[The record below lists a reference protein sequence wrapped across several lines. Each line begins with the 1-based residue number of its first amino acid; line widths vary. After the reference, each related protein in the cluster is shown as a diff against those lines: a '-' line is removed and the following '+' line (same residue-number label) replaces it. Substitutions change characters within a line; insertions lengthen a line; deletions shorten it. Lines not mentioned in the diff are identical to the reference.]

1 MGKISEIVK
10 INTELGSEV
19 NLIEEL
25 FNVEKNSK
33 RMANYMPT
41 KGHRDA
47 FEKIVKGLYEIQD
60 KRAYILNGSYGT
72 GKSNLLL
79 MIANYLMNNSASET
93 MSSFFNN
100 YTLREEDEKIGEYD
114 TEEEIES
121 KKIEIEKNVNILKSL
136 RKTDKP
142 HFVALCKYEVT
153 GDFTEI
159 VLRAINEA
167 FKRENLPIDKF
178 DSIYNEAVRRIEL
191 WEEKGKNFYDELE
204 RRLEEEKFWSVDD
217 LKNKLNYIDLE
228 ALEVFKKIHKEI
240 TLMDFTYLKDN
251 LSDIIEEIVSSDFF
265 KEKYSGLTI
274 FFDEFGDVLKKHN
287 FNELVFQRFSEFCQN
302 SLNEKNVPVLF
313 IATTHRSF
321 NSYGEYYAK
330 EEFKKVSDRFND
342 VSLSTEGFENIIS
355 TIVQPDK
362 KSDFWIKN
370 IKKSKIISNF
380 YGKIR
385 ALRLFENLKGKK
397 LTEKLIENLY
407 PMHPMATYALLE
419 LSKEVSSNNRSVYSF
434 FVRGEFEK
442 FIKETDLQENLKF
455 YTVEKLIEYFGRNKF
470 VSSNTEL
477 RNEYKNKIR
486 NYETSKSAFE
496 KIKSTILNEDELDL
510 SVRILDIMLVYDL
523 LDKPTDIETI
533 LFGLNL
539 DLEQIK
545 ELEAIMKLLTEKGV
559 IYFKESGSVYEFKQS
574 DILNIDGIISE
585 YVNTNLS
592 KPIDIV
598 NKLKEIAKDRDFIGI
613 KKEIEN
619 FIEIISSKPEFYVE
633 NNYQKD
639 IITAKELESEAFVL
653 SKNKKISSEDIF
665 DYTVDGYYY
674 YILCETTSEKERALK
689 AVKNI
694 KESNFVFAVP
704 KEVKELKKHLLG
716 LLATK
721 ESEKLR
727 DLKQQEMQMV
737 NIYQKKKI
745 QEIVTALKENFKI
758 DNLSLFFQGEE
769 YKAEGRN
776 KDKELITEIFRK
788 NHYKN
793 LPSIDLSFKQR
804 KGELNSEKEK
814 NFKKFIESFL
824 FINNP
829 LQFEKNTTISQEYL
843 KPFIDSEI
851 LLDNE
856 DYYKQNSN
864 LECYRAYP
872 ALKDTLEFLSNEEL
886 ILGEFKKNLVQKYA
900 LGKYAAYFIIAFIYR
915 YFNGNLSFIRRGV
928 NFSVTSYEELKRF
941 IESGET
947 IKCIKISENEKEFL
961 GNLFKVF
968 NETTTLT
975 EKGNVKETFSVI
987 KEWYSSLR
995 KYQKIDSIVEK
1006 NIINIFEKINNLSAE
1021 EFLLSELNTLIGRE
1035 KDDLLSVEEF
1045 NEIVLKIKT
1054 FKESANN
1061 ADNTLYSKISEK
1073 LNKLF
1078 DVENLYTFFNEYY
1091 NNLPD
1096 FKKDLGFKIYQNS
1109 DPRNFL
1115 EFLRDLSNGKNLE
1128 ELLLNYKISVARD
1141 YKDWEKDNT
1150 EEIVRS
1156 IQKGYNEIDSAYLI
1170 PKPELEYDGE
1180 YERKGTYI
1188 YFGENFRFR
1197 VKNLNKEYDTYYT
1210 LERTPLKVINSFGE
1224 STLKVATDEFIVVE
1238 EGSFFNCL
1246 NQQDGIGKTKKRSEE
1261 LEIKFIKKENKF
1273 APEIQEEKKEQM
1285 RIGEKSKEAS
1295 PKVVFNII
1303 PEKKEDLKASI
1314 RGLIETLK
1322 REINLSNK
1330 DIKDILEQL
1339 VSEYSKGE

>member
-47 FEKIVKGLYEIQD
+47 FEKIVKGLYEVQD

-79 MIANYLMNNSASET
+79 MIANYLMNNSDSEAIT
-93 MSSFFNN
+93 NFFKN
-100 YTLREEDEKIGEYD
+100 YALREEDEKIGDHD
-114 TEEEIES
+114 TEEEIEN
-121 KKIEIEKNVNILKSL
+121 KKIEIIKNINILKGL
-136 RKTDKP
+136 RKTNKP

-274 FFDEFGDVLKKHN
+274 FFDEFGSILQNHN

-313 IATTHRSF
+313 IATTHKSF

-330 EEFKKVSDRFND
+330 DEFKKVSDRFND
-342 VSLSTEGFENIIS
+342 VSLNTEGFENIIS

-1115 EFLRDLSNGKNLE
+1115 EFLRYLSNGKNLE

>member
-10 INTELGSEV
+10 INSVLGSEV

-25 FNVEKNSK
+25 FDVEKNSK

-79 MIANYLMNNSASET
+79 MIANYLMNNSDSET
-93 MSSFFNN
+93 MKSFFDN
-100 YTLREEDEKIGEYD
+100 YILREEDEKILEYD
-114 TEEEIES
+114 TEEGIES
-121 KKIEIEKNVNILKSL
+121 KKIEIIKNINKLKSL
-136 RKTDKP
+136 RKTNKP
-142 HFVALCKYEVT
+142 HFVALCKYDVS

-159 VLRAINEA
+159 LLRAINEA
-167 FKRENLPIDKF
+167 FIRENLPVDKF
-178 DSIYNEAVRRIEL
+178 DSIYNEAIRKIEL
-191 WEEKGKNFYDELE
+191 WEEKKISFYDELE
-204 RRLEEEKFWSVDD
+204 KRLGEEKFWTVDD

-228 ALEVFKKIHKEI
+228 ALEVFKKIYKEI
-240 TLMDFTYLKDN
+240 TLTDLTYSKDN
-251 LSDIIEEIVSSDFF
+251 LSDIIKEIISSDFF

-274 FFDEFGDVLKKHN
+274 FFDEFGSILQNHN

-302 SLNEKNVPVLF
+302 SLNEKNIPVLF
-313 IATTHRSF
+313 IATTHKSF

-330 EEFKKVSDRFND
+330 DEFKKVSDRFND

-355 TIVQPDK
+355 AIVIPDK
-362 KSDFWIKN
+362 KSDFWINN
-370 IKKSKIISNF
+370 IEKSREIMSLSRKTT
-380 YGKIR
+380 

-397 LTEKLIENLY
+397 LTEKLIKNLY
-407 PMHPMATYALLE
+407 PMHPMATYSLLE

-442 FIKETDLQENLKF
+442 FIKETDLQEKLKF
-455 YTVEKLIEYFGRNKF
+455 YTAEKLIEYFGRNKF

-496 KIKSTILNEDELDL
+496 KIKSTILSEEELNL
-510 SVRILDIMLVYDL
+510 STKALDIMLVYDL
-523 LDKPTDIETI
+523 LDEPTDIETI

-539 DLEQIK
+539 DSEKSQ
-545 ELEAIMKLLTEKGV
+545 ELKNVMNFLTEKGV
-559 IYFKESGSVYEFKQS
+559 IYFKESSSVYEFKQS
-574 DILNIDGIISE
+574 DVLNVDGIISE

-598 NKLKEIAKDRDFIGI
+598 SKLKEVSKDFTGI

-619 FIEIISSKPEFYVE
+619 FTEVISSKPEFYVE

-653 SKNKKISSEDIF
+653 SKSKKIISEGIF

-769 YKAEGRN
+769 YKEEGRN

-824 FINNP
+824 FINKP
-829 LQFEKNTTISQEYL
+829 LQFEKNATISQEYL

-864 LECYRAYP
+864 LECYGAYP
-872 ALKDTLEFLSNEEL
+872 ALKDTLELINNEEL

-900 LGKYAAYFIIAFIYR
+900 LGKYAAYFIVAFIYR

-928 NFSVTSYEELKRF
+928 NFSVASYEELKRF
-941 IESGET
+941 IESGEA

-961 GNLFKVF
+961 ENLFKVF
-968 NETTTLT
+968 NETTTLN
-975 EKGNVKETFSVI
+975 EKGNIKETFKSV
-987 KEWYSSLR
+987 EDWYSSLR
-995 KYQKIDSIVEK
+995 KYQKIESIVEK
-1006 NIINIFEKINNLSAE
+1006 NIIDIFEKINKLSAE

-1035 KDDLLSVEEF
+1035 KDDLLSLKEF
-1045 NEIVLKIKT
+1045 NEIVLKIKS
-1054 FKESANN
+1054 FKEAADN
-1061 ADNTLYSKISEK
+1061 ADNIIYSKISEK
-1073 LNKLF
+1073 LNILF

-1128 ELLLNYKISVARD
+1128 ELLLNYKIPVARN
-1141 YKDWEKDNT
+1141 YKDWEKDYT

-1170 PKPELEYDGE
+1170 AKPELEYEGE
-1180 YERKGTYI
+1180 YEVKGTYV

-1197 VKNLNKEYDTYYT
+1197 VKNLSKEYDTYYT
-1210 LERTPLKVINSFGE
+1210 LERTPSKVIDSFGE

-1246 NQQDGIGKTKKRSEE
+1246 NQQDGIGKTKRRSEE

-1285 RIGEKSKEAS
+1285 RIGEKSKEVS

-1314 RGLIETLK
+1314 RGLIEALK

-1339 VSEYSKGE
+1339 ISEYSKGE

>member
-10 INTELGSEV
+10 INSVLGSEV

-25 FNVEKNSK
+25 FDVEKNSK

-79 MIANYLMNNSASET
+79 MIANYLMNNSDSET
-93 MSSFFNN
+93 MKSFFDN
-100 YTLREEDEKIGEYD
+100 YILREEDEKILEHD
-114 TEEEIES
+114 TEEGIES
-121 KKIEIEKNVNILKSL
+121 KKIEIIKNINKLKSL

-142 HFVALCKYEVT
+142 HFVALCKYDVS

-159 VLRAINEA
+159 LLRAINEA
-167 FKRENLPIDKF
+167 FIRENLPVDKF
-178 DSIYNEAVRRIEL
+178 DSIYNEAIRKIEL
-191 WEEKGKNFYDELE
+191 WEEKKISFYDELE
-204 RRLEEEKFWSVDD
+204 KRLGEEKFWTVDD

-228 ALEVFKKIHKEI
+228 ALEVFKKIYKEI
-240 TLMDFTYLKDN
+240 TLTDLTYSKDN
-251 LSDIIEEIVSSDFF
+251 LSDIIKEIISSDFF
-265 KEKYSGLTI
+265 KKKYSGLTI
-274 FFDEFGDVLKKHN
+274 FFDEFGSILQNHN

-302 SLNEKNVPVLF
+302 SLNEKNIPVLF
-313 IATTHRSF
+313 IATTHKSF

-330 EEFKKVSDRFND
+330 DEFKKVSDRFND

-355 TIVQPDK
+355 AIVIPDK
-362 KSDFWIKN
+362 KSDFWINN
-370 IKKSKIISNF
+370 IEKSREIMSLSRKTT
-380 YGKIR
+380 

-397 LTEKLIENLY
+397 LTEKLIKNLY
-407 PMHPMATYALLE
+407 PMHPMATYSLLE

-442 FIKETDLQENLKF
+442 FIEETDLQEKLKF
-455 YTVEKLIEYFGRNKF
+455 YTAEKLIEYFGRNKF

-496 KIKSTILNEDELDL
+496 KIKSTILSEEELNL
-510 SVRILDIMLVYDL
+510 STKALDIMLVYDL
-523 LDKPTDIETI
+523 LDEPTDIETI

-539 DLEQIK
+539 DSEKSQ
-545 ELEAIMKLLTEKGV
+545 ELKNVMNFLTEKGV
-559 IYFKESGSVYEFKQS
+559 IYFKESSSVYEFKQS
-574 DILNIDGIISE
+574 DVLNVDGIISE

-598 NKLKEIAKDRDFIGI
+598 SKLKEVSKDFTGI

-619 FIEIISSKPEFYVE
+619 FTEVISSKPEFKVE

-639 IITAKELESEAFVL
+639 IITTKELESETFIL
-653 SKNKKISSEDIF
+653 SKSQKISSEDIF
-665 DYTVDGYYY
+665 NYTVDGYYY
-674 YILCETTSEKERALK
+674 YILCETNSERERALK

-694 KESNFVFAVP
+694 RESNFVFAVP
-704 KEVKELKKHLLG
+704 KEIKELKKHLLG
-716 LLATK
+716 LLAIK
-721 ESEKLR
+721 ESEKLK
-727 DLKQQEMQMV
+727 DLKQQEIQLV

-758 DNLSLFFQGEE
+758 DNLDLFFQGNE
-769 YKAEGRN
+769 YKEDGRN
-776 KDKELITEIFRK
+776 KDKELITEIFRV

-829 LQFEKNTTISQEYL
+829 LQFEKNATISQEYL

-851 LLDNE
+851 LLDND

-864 LECYRAYP
+864 LECYGAYP
-872 ALKDTLEFLSNEEL
+872 ALKDTLELLDKEEL
-886 ILGEFKKNLVQKYA
+886 ILGDFKKKLVQKYA
-900 LGKYAAYFIIAFIYR
+900 LGKYAAYFLIAFIYR
-915 YFNGNLSFIRRGV
+915 YFNGNISFIRRGV
-928 NFSVTSYEELKRF
+928 NFSVNSYDDLKRF
-941 IESGET
+941 LDTGES

-961 GNLFKVF
+961 VNLFKVF
-968 NETTTLT
+968 NETTTLI
-975 EKGNVKETFSVI
+975 EKGNVKETFRVV

-1006 NIINIFEKINNLSAE
+1006 NIIDIFEKANNLSAE
-1021 EFLLSELNTLIGRE
+1021 EFLLSELSTLIGRE

-1054 FKESANN
+1054 FKESADN

-1115 EFLRDLSNGKNLE
+1115 EFLKDLSNGKNLE

-1141 YKDWEKDNT
+1141 YKNWEKDNT

-1180 YERKGTYI
+1180 YEIKGTYI

-1210 LERTPLKVINSFGE
+1210 LERTPLKVIDSFGE

-1285 RIGEKSKEAS
+1285 RIGEKSKEVS

>member
-1 MGKISEIVK
+1 MRKISEIVK
-10 INTELGSEV
+10 INSVLGSEV

-25 FNVEKNSK
+25 FDVEKNSK

-47 FEKIVKGLYEIQD
+47 FEKIVKGLYEVQD

-79 MIANYLMNNSASET
+79 MIANYLMNNSDSEAI
-93 MSSFFNN
+93 SSFFDN
-100 YTLREEDEKIGEYD
+100 YTLREEDEKIGDYD
-114 TEEEIES
+114 TKEEIER
-121 KKIEIEKNVNILKSL
+121 KKIEITKNINLLKSL
-136 RKTDKP
+136 RKTNKS
-142 HFVALCKYEVT
+142 HFVALCKYDIS

-159 VLRAINEA
+159 LLRAINEA
-167 FKRENLPIDKF
+167 FTREKLPVDNF
-178 DSIYNEAVRRIEL
+178 DSIYNEAIRRIKL

-204 RRLEEEKFWSVDD
+204 RKLEEEKLWSVND
-217 LKNKLNYIDLE
+217 LKNKLNYIDSE
-228 ALEVFKKIHKEI
+228 ALETFKKIHKEI

-265 KEKYSGLTI
+265 KEKYSGMTI
-274 FFDEFGDVLKKHN
+274 FFDEFGKILQNHN

-302 SLNEKNVPVLF
+302 SLNKKNVPVLF
-313 IATTHRSF
+313 IATTHKSF

-330 EEFKKVSDRFND
+330 DEFKKVSDRFND

-355 TIVQPDK
+355 TIVIPDK
-362 KSDFWIKN
+362 ESEFWKEN
-370 IKKSKIISNF
+370 IEKSKEIISF
-380 YGKIR
+380 SRKIT
-385 ALRLFENLKGKK
+385 ALKLFENLKGKK
-397 LTEKLIENLY
+397 LTEKLIKNLY

-434 FVRGEFEK
+434 FARGDFK
-442 FIKETDLQENLKF
+442 DFIEETDLQEKLKF
-455 YTVEKLIEYFGRNKF
+455 YTAEKLIEYFGRSKF

-496 KIKSTILNEDELDL
+496 KVKSTILNEKELKL
-510 SVRILDIMLVYDL
+510 SMKVLDIMLVYDL
-523 LDKPTDIETI
+523 LNIPTDIETI

-539 DLEQIK
+539 DSEKLQ
-545 ELEAIMKLLTEKGV
+545 ELENIMKSLTEKGV
-559 IYFKESGSVYEFKQS
+559 IYFKESSSVYEFKQS
-574 DILNIDGIISE
+574 DILNVDGIISE

-598 NKLKEIAKDRDFIGI
+598 SKLKEVSKDFIGI

-639 IITAKELESEAFVL
+639 IITTKELESETFIL
-653 SKNKKISSEDIF
+653 SKSQKISSEDIF

-674 YILCETTSEKERALK
+674 YILCETNSEKERALK

-694 KESNFVFAVP
+694 KESNFVFAIP
-704 KEVKELKKHLLG
+704 REIKELKKHLLG

-721 ESEKLR
+721 ESEKLK

-758 DNLSLFFQGEE
+758 DNLDLFFQGEE
-769 YKAEGRN
+769 YREEGRN
-776 KDKELITEIFRK
+776 KDKELITEIFRG

-829 LQFEKNTTISQEYL
+829 LQFEKNATISQEYL

-851 LLDNE
+851 LLDND

-872 ALKDTLEFLSNEEL
+872 ALKDTLELLDKEEL
-886 ILGEFKKNLVQKYA
+886 ILGDFKKKLTQKYA
-900 LGKYAAYFIIAFIYR
+900 LGKYASYFLIAFIYR
-915 YFNGNLSFIRRGV
+915 YFNGNISFIKGGV
-928 NFSVTSYEELKRF
+928 NFSVTSYDELKRF
-941 IESGET
+941 LYTGES

-975 EKGNVKETFSVI
+975 EKGNVKETFNVV

-1006 NIINIFEKINNLSAE
+1006 NIVDIFEKINNLSAE

-1035 KDDLLSVEEF
+1035 KDDLLSIEEF
-1045 NEIVLKIKT
+1045 DKIVLKVKS
-1054 FKESANN
+1054 FKESAYN
-1061 ADNTLYSKISEK
+1061 ADNTIYSKISEK
-1073 LNKLF
+1073 LNRLF

-1096 FKKDLGFKIYQNS
+1096 FKKDLEFKIYQNS

-1128 ELLLNYKISVARD
+1128 ELLLNYKISVARN
-1141 YKDWEKDNT
+1141 YKDWEKDYT

-1156 IQKGYNEIDSAYLI
+1156 IQKGYNDIDSAYLI
-1170 PKPELEYDGE
+1170 PKPELEYVGK
-1180 YERKGTYI
+1180 YEKRENYI
-1188 YFGENFRFR
+1188 YFEEGFKFR
-1197 VKNLNKEYDTYYT
+1197 VKNLSKEYDTYYT
-1210 LERTPLKVINSFGE
+1210 LEKLPSKVIDSFGE
-1224 STLKVATDEFIVVE
+1224 TILKTATDEYITVE
-1238 EGSFFNCL
+1238 EGDFFNCL
-1246 NQQDGIGKTKKRSEE
+1246 NQQDGIGSNKKRSEE
-1261 LEIKFIKKENKF
+1261 INIKFRRKENKF
-1273 APEIQEEKKEQM
+1273 APEVQAGKVVQTQ
-1285 RIGEKSKEAS
+1285 IGENAKES
-1295 PKVVFNII
+1295 IPKMVFNAI
-1303 PEKKEDLKASI
+1303 PEKKDDLKASI
-1314 RGLIETLK
+1314 RGLIDTVK
-1322 REINLSNK
+1322 KEIELSNK

-1339 VSEYSKGE
+1339 ISEYSKGE